1 MNLPPPTSINDKSS
15 REKII
20 DLQLENTE
28 HMLDEENRKE
38 VIKMFMMGIPIDYYS
53 IYEQS
58 RVKDA
63 LDTKIITPNLETPL
77 IFCPNYSVTREIF
90 AILNDPT
97 SNGLIYGGYGIS
109 KTIGIIMFSQLVL
122 FKSKFMM
129 EAKNDYKKKRE
140 LEQLTG

>member
-129 EAKNDYKKKRE
+129 EAKYN
-140 LEQLTG
+140 T